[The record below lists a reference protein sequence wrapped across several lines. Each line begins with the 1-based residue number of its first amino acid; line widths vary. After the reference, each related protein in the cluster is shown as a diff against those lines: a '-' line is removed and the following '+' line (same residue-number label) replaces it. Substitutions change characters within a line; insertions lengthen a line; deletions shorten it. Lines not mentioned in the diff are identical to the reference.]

1 MGMDIKI
8 MAKSSVSSAGV
19 FSVKWSLVDVKYIVL
34 ISIWFLIAKI
44 VSESIFG
51 IVCEVICSEVYDQC

>member
-1 MGMDIKI
+1 MGIDIKI

-34 ISIWFLIAKI
+34 ISVWFLITKI
-44 VSESIFG
+44 VSENIFE